1 MKADISRV
9 TSLTKHLP
17 TLTEP
22 CSKESPT
29 RTDPSG
35 RRATHQNPTQDLQP
49 QPNEPT
55 THNVGQMIQNKCHA
69 MERTNNSR
77 RLLQIILAKLKSL
90 RERKV
95 VTKAFQ
101 INIKLSFL
109 ATNPDKDQIKKWWQ
123 AEKETLQ
130 RMEGNVNPQPKQTQT
145 NQVKQGHKWPT
156 SITKQGNPKL
166 NSKNEN
172 KR

>member
-29 RTDPSG
+29 RTASPARGSPPS
-35 RRATHQNPTQDLQP
+35 RRATHQNATQDLQP

-55 THNVGQMIQNKCHA
+55 THNVGQMIQSKCHA
-69 MERTNNSR
+69 MECTNTSR

-95 VTKAFQ
+95 VSKAFQ
-101 INIKLSFL
+101 INIKLSFP

-123 AEKETLQ
+123 AEKETDLTLL
-130 RMEGNVNPQPKQTQT
+130 GAAIKT
-145 NQVKQGHKWPT
+145 NEQL
-156 SITKQGNPKL
+156 ITKMEDNLQQI
-166 NSKNEN
+166 
-172 KR
+172 KREIH